1 MVLLSFIGTILIE
14 LTIEPYGFR
23 IGEEMKFLNNIYVIL
38 IFLVMSP
45 FELIAQ
51 AELSTYRI
59 DEAPNF
65 YYETVTSRAS
75 DGMGTNLDIYVKIS
89 YDELQF
95 LKSGNTFTAKYE
107 ISVIIFN
114 ASGDQQDG
122 RTVEELIEVA
132 DFDDT
137 NSRELFGVT
146 KVNFLLK
153 KDSYR
158 VNIGVMDLDTR
169 KTGSRRIT
177 LMIPDYSDKLSI
189 SDIIFIDKV
198 EETDSNETIMYPN
211 ISGGFISESSEFK
224 AYYEIYGVDGM
235 VEIKNEVKDMKGITI
250 YSDKFERRSTDGMI
264 KEIVSIVKDDLRF
277 NKYKFYVSVS
287 KGKKK
292 VSKSKT
298 FQVRWFGMSESITD
312 LDMAVNFL
320 RYIATKKVYE
330 KMVSSE
336 SEEKRKLF
344 IKFWKKRDPSPETET
359 NELMKEYYRRIQ
371 YSNEHFATFQEG
383 WKADMGMVFILFGHP
398 NDIERHPF
406 DINSKP
412 YEVWYYY
419 DINRN
424 FVFQDFSGFGEY
436 RLVTPLYDL
445 SRSDF

>member
-1 MVLLSFIGTILIE
+1 MKTLSNIQIILI
-14 LTIEPYGFR
+14 I
-23 IGEEMKFLNNIYVIL
+23 
-38 IFLVMSP
+38 LVMSP
-45 FELIAQ
+45 YQLLAQ

-59 DEAPNF
+59 NEVPNF
-65 YYETVTSRAS
+65 YYETITSRAS
-75 DGMGTNLDIYVKIS
+75 DGKGTNLDIYVKIS

-95 LKSGNTFTAKYE
+95 IKSKNSFTAKYE
-107 ISVIIFN
+107 ISVIIFD
-114 ASGDQQDG
+114 ASGDQQEG
-122 RTVEELIEVA
+122 KTVEEIIEVIE
-132 DFDDT
+132 FDDT
-137 NSRELFGVT
+137 NSRELFRVT
-146 KVNFLLK
+146 KINFLLK

-158 VNIGVMDLDTR
+158 VNLGVMDLDTR

-177 LMIPDYSDKLSI
+177 LFVPDYNDKLSI

-198 EETDSNETIMYPN
+198 EETETNETIMYPN

-224 AYYEIYGVDGM
+224 AYYEIYGVDGV
-235 VEIKNEVKDMKGITI
+235 VEIKNEVKDMKGVTI
-250 YSDKFERRSTDGMI
+250 YSDKFQRRSKDGTI

-277 NKYKFYVSVS
+277 NKYKFHVSVS
-287 KGKKK
+287 KKGRKK

-312 LDMAVNFL
+312 LDMAVDFL
-320 RYIATKKVYE
+320 RYIASKKDYD

-344 IKFWKKRDPSPETET
+344 IRFWKKRDPSPETET

-383 WKADMGMVFILFGHP
+383 WKADMGMVLILFGHP
-398 NDIERHPF
+398 NEIERHPF

-419 DINRN
+419 DINKN
-424 FVFQDFSGFGEY
+424 FVFQDYSGFGEY
-436 RLVTPLYDL
+436 RLVTPLNDL
-445 SRSDF
+445 SRSDFY